1 MNILIIGSGA
11 RENALA
17 WKISQSHHVTNIFI
31 VPGNAGCTRYGKTI
45 QIDISNFEE
54 IKNFIINNS
63 IDIVVGGNEEPLVKG
78 LKDYIYADNNLKNIH
93 FVGPFKDGALLEGSK
108 DFAKQFMLK
117 YNIPTARY
125 ATFSVNN
132 IDKTIDFLNSF
143 PPPYVIKADG
153 LAAGKGVTI
162 VNNITDALIEIN
174 DILIKRKFGNAGNK
188 IVIEQFLKGIELSAF
203 IITDGKNYK
212 ILPYA
217 KDYKKIGEND
227 QGPNTGGMGAI
238 SPVPFLTKD
247 IEKQIEEKIIRPT
260 IYGLQQEN
268 IDYRGFIFF
277 GLMIVEN
284 SPYVIEYN
292 CRLGDPET
300 EAILPLINNDIVEMF
315 LSLKNQSLNNININ
329 IAPAYSA
336 TIVLASKGYPEN
348 YEKGKQITGIEDI
361 SDSIIFHAGTKL
373 DNSKLLSNGGRVI
386 AITSIDNTLQN
397 ALNKSYTNAKKIQF
411 ENKYYRQDIG
421 KDLLQ
426 YL

>member
-17 WKISQSHHVTNIFI
+17 WKISQSHHVSNIFI
-31 VPGNAGCTRYGKTI
+31 APGNAGCTRYGKTI

-54 IKNFIINNS
+54 IKNLIINNN
-63 IDIVVGGNEEPLVKG
+63 IEIVVGGNEEPLVKG

-117 YNIPTARY
+117 YNIPTAPY

-238 SPVPFLTKD
+238 SPVPFLTKN

-315 LSLKNQSLNNININ
+315 LSLKNQSLNNINISIN
-329 IAPAYSA
+329 PAYSA
-336 TIVLASKGYPEN
+336 TIILASKGYPEN
-348 YEKGKQITGIEDI
+348 YEKGKPITGIDNI

-373 DNSKLLSNGGRVI
+373 DNGKLLSNGGRVI

-397 ALNKSYTNAKKIQF
+397 ALNKSYTNAQKIQF